1 MILPRN
7 LIAPRGNRVPELDAG
22 APIIES
28 FLPLELRSPRGGG
41 GGSGGSGGGS
51 SGGSGGG
58 RGGGSSSS
66 SSSSKSGGS
75 SSTSTSSSGSGS
87 GSGSGSSSSSGTK
100 SGSSSKSGGSTV
112 VIYNTGY
119 GPNGTLL
126 IPVWAIILLVIIS
139 IMILVFLSA
148 LVYYYRK
155 EKKTDQKTR
164 HLVVWW
170 KAFTIPT
177 LLFIPIKLAKRY
189 QKRKAGVSLTSTLL
203 NAPATSYT
211 KIEPDHYAA
220 PTTTANA
227 SAPYGEGGTGY
238 NGALAPGK
246 YDHHRLSTT
255 TTLGST
261 STTPEPLP
269 YVAAPPPY
277 SSAPPPLPGVPGQA
291 PPPAPLGLA
300 ADYFAQQPLNT
311 GSPQPSPGPA
321 AVTFPT
327 TATRPPV
334 VLGASA
340 PIHNPY
346 SMSATYM
353 PEGRPP

>member
-1 MILPRN
+1 M
-7 LIAPRGNRVPELDAG
+7 PELDPG
-22 APIIES
+22 APIDY

-41 GGSGGSGGGS
+41 GGGSGGGGGGS
-51 SGGSGGG
+51 SGGGGGGG
-58 RGGGSSSS
+58 RGGASS
-66 SSSSKSGGS
+66 SSSSKSGGGS

-87 GSGSGSSSSSGTK
+87 GTKSGS

-119 GPNGTLL
+119 GPYGSLL
-126 IPVWAIILLVIIS
+126 IPVWAIVLLVIIA

-148 LVYYYRK
+148 LVYYYGK
-155 EKKTDQKTR
+155 EKKTGQKTR
-164 HLVVWW
+164 HGHVWW

-177 LLFIPIKLAKRY
+177 LLFIPIKLYKHY
-189 QKRKAGVSLTSTLL
+189 QKRKADGSLTSTLL
-203 NAPATSYT
+203 NAPAYT

-220 PTTTANA
+220 PATTANA
-227 SAPYGEGGTGY
+227 SASYGDGGTGY

-255 TTLGST
+255 TLGST

-277 SSAPPPLPGVPGQA
+277 TSAPPPLPGQA
-291 PPPAPLGLA
+291 PAPAPLGLG
-300 ADYFAQQPLNT
+300 ADYYAQHPLNT

-334 VLGASA
+334 ILDAAA
-340 PIHNPY
+340 PVHNPY